1 MESELFFGKRKE
13 KHEFC
18 WLKIY
23 HRWNQ
28 NCSLGKGRE
37 NMNSYRRVFA
47 EINLDAV
54 LHNLSQMEKHIKK
67 DTKIMCVIKTDGYG
81 HGAVPIGKELE
92 RLSAVWGYAVAT
104 AEEAQILRRNG
115 LHKPILVL
123 GVTFPEQYSQL
134 IEQEIRPAVYSL
146 GQAKELELS
155 AGKAGKSIRVHMK
168 IDTGL
173 SRLGFQ
179 VTDKA
184 AEEIAQIARMPHIII
199 EGVFTHFA
207 KSDAKDKTMAK
218 DQMEKFQAMKE
229 MLAEREI
236 EIPISH
242 CSNSA
247 AIIDMPEAN
256 MSLVRAGISLYGMWP
271 SEEVQKEN
279 LDLQP
284 VLSLKSCIAFLKELE
299 KGRAISYGATY
310 ETKENQKIATIPVG
324 YGDGYP
330 RSLSNRGYVL
340 VHGQKAP
347 ICGRICMDQFM
358 VDVTHIKEAKEGD
371 MVTLVGRDGQE
382 EISMEEIGELSGR
395 FNYEFACDL
404 GKRIPRV
411 YRKGGEVIGTKDYFG
426 E

>member
-1 MESELFFGKRKE
+1 
-13 KHEFC
+13 
-18 WLKIY
+18 
-23 HRWNQ
+23 
-28 NCSLGKGRE
+28 
-37 NMNSYRRVFA
+37 MNSYRRVFA
-47 EINLDAV
+47 EINLDAA
-54 LHNLSQMEKHIKK
+54 LHNLEQMEKHIKK
-67 DTKIMCVIKTDGYG
+67 DTKIIGVIKADGYG

-92 RLSAVWGYAVAT
+92 KLAVVWGYGVAT
-104 AEEAQILRRNG
+104 AEEAEILRRNG
-115 LHKPILVL
+115 LNKPILVL
-123 GVTFPEQYSQL
+123 GVTFPEKYEVL
-134 IEQEIRPAVYSL
+134 IEKEIRPTVYSL
-146 GQAKELELS
+146 KQAQDMELF
-155 AGKAGKSIRVHMK
+155 AQKAGRSIQVHIK

-179 VTDKA
+179 VTEES
-184 AEEIAQIARMPHIII
+184 AEEIAQIVRMPHIIV
-199 EGVFTHFA
+199 EGLFTHFA
-207 KSDAKDKTMAK
+207 KADAEDKTMAV
-218 DQMEKFQAMKE
+218 DQMEKFQAMKQ

-236 EIPISH
+236 DIPISH

-284 VLSLKSCIAFLKELE
+284 VLSLKSCIVFLKELE
-299 KGRAISYGATY
+299 QGRTISYGATY
-310 ETKENQKIATIPVG
+310 ETKERQKIATIPVG

-340 VHGQKAP
+340 IHGQKAP

-358 VDVTHIKEAKEGD
+358 VDVTHVKEAAEGD
-371 MVTLVGRDGQE
+371 EVTLVGEDGQE
-382 EISMEEIGELSGR
+382 KISMEEIGALSGR

-411 YRKGGEVIGTKDYFG
+411 YKRDGKVIGTKDYFG